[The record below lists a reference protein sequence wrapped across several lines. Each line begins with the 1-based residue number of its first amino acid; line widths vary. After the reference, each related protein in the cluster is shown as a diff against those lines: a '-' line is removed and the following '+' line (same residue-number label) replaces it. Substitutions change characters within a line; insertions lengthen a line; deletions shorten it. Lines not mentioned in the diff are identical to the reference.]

1 MNHGLSLEFRIACNK
16 PFDIFPNLFSK
27 SPKIS
32 YALVPKD
39 IAGITNGVS
48 KPFIVR
54 KGSI

>member
-39 IAGITNGVS
+39 VAGITNGVS